1 MKTQKTRKFG
11 KAVVAG
17 LAAFMMLAEPFTASA
32 CPAEHHA
39 DAVECAVE
47 EHCGVEGEVL
57 YEAQFLD
64 EDGNVYPVSA
74 ISPHVFCISHRKVD
88 GYFQTHI
95 DDGKGGCTVKTYKGV
110 TCVICDT
117 IWVGDLCSVTEFV
130 KCSHDVK

>member
-47 EHCGVEGEVL
+47 EHCGV
-57 YEAQFLD
+57 A
-64 EDGNVYPVSA
+64 VS
-74 ISPHVFCISHRKVD
+74 
-88 GYFQTHI
+88 YTHL
-95 DDGKGGCTVKTYKGV
+95 TLPTN
-110 TCVICDT
+110 
-117 IWVGDLCSVTEFV
+117 SA
-130 KCSHDVK
+130 